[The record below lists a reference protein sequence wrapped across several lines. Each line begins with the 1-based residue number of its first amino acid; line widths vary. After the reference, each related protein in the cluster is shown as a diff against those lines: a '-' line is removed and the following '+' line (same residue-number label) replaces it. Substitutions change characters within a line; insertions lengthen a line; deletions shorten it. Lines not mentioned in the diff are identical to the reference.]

1 MDILFYMNFFHWSI
15 DFVIQKKIVVIIF
28 RLLGTPQPRTLY
40 FLVEAKSRVREVY
53 TQTCLHFA
61 KQGMLDTEL
70 FGLAV
75 LIGELKTFLIEYE
88 RIRMYSLCFCGSAWI
103 RIQCDRDVNIKRR
116 TLMFI
121 CAMSVAVVAYT
132 AVIVLS
138 QRQRPTFPKNMKSN
152 FQLVFFYTSLR
163 KSTK

>member
-1 MDILFYMNFFHWSI
+1 MFIILMY
-15 DFVIQKKIVVIIF
+15 

-75 LIGELKTFLIEYE
+75 LIGKYYFI
-88 RIRMYSLCFCGSAWI
+88 IS
-103 RIQCDRDVNIKRR
+103 NI
-116 TLMFI
+116 LYQF
-121 CAMSVAVVAYT
+121 
-132 AVIVLS
+132 
-138 QRQRPTFPKNMKSN
+138 
-152 FQLVFFYTSLR
+152 
-163 KSTK
+163 